1 MRTSHASHWN
11 FGTGAFTVSG
21 PFQPVDNLPVL
32 NLAKAGNA
40 IPVKFSLGANQGL
53 NIFANGYP
61 RSAQTACDSSAPVD
75 AIEQTVNA
83 GGSSLSYDATTTQ
96 YTYVWKSDKTWS
108 AAPGGPCRQLVL
120 AFVDGSFLRANFKFK

>member
-1 MRTSHASHWN
+1 MRSSQASHWN
-11 FGTGAFTVSG
+11 FGKGGFTVSG

-32 NLAKAGNA
+32 NSVKAGSA
-40 IPVKFSLGANQGL
+40 IPVKFSLGGNQGL

-83 GGSSLSYDATTTQ
+83 GGSSLTYDATTSQ
-96 YTYVWKSDKTWS
+96 YAYVWKTDKTWS
-108 AAPGGPCRQLVL
+108 ATPGGPCRQLVL
-120 AFVDGSFLRANFKFK
+120 RFVDGSFLRANFKFK